1 MTVLLFLVQ
10 KRRRMCWEEQAHSHI
25 VGTDAKDLLL
35 VQLVMPALLVIVGD
49 LQEMAHQYQMVLAE
63 DGLDMAIVL
72 GIVQQILAFVIL
84 KASVNLFSFAVAYL
98 KALLH

>member
-10 KRRRMCWEEQAHSHI
+10 KHKRMCWEEQAHGHI

-49 LQEMAHQYQMVLAE
+49 LQEMAQQYLMVLAE